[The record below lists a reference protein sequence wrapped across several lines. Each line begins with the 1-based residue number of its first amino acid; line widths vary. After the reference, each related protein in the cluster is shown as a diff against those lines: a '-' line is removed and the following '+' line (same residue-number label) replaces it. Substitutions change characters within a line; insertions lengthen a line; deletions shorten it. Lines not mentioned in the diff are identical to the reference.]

1 MSSGKIKEFHSVVN
15 SKRQRHEPSGDVDS
29 EEGRRVTRDRGGH
42 SWVPAHHWIRRRTD
56 YDVDD
61 HQCLMNI

>member
-29 EEGRRVTRDRGGH
+29 EEGRQVTRDHGGH
-42 SWVPAHHWIRRRTD
+42 S
-56 YDVDD
+56 
-61 HQCLMNI
+61 